1 MTPRV
6 IVLGCVCCL
15 FVPAL
20 ALGQG
25 PAPNSEGH
33 ALSLEGPVLSLE
45 GNETTQ
51 TLIGHVEARYA
62 QTKDFQADFTQ
73 ELRIEGF
80 DTPIRSAG
88 RVYLKK
94 PGLLRW
100 DYLEPTVEHIY
111 VHDDRLAVYVP
122 HHNQVVKGSLSMM
135 VATKAPLQ
143 LLQGIGRVTEHFSV
157 HPTGNGEVGEDGL
170 PLLTLI
176 PKTDRDSAPSSM
188 TRIVADI
195 QPETY
200 FIRSLA
206 LHESNGNVSTF
217 RFSNFKANTG
227 LDEAVLTLDPPEGVV
242 IVEPFGAQ
250 GGPFGDQ
257 GKAILPQQRPINQ

>member
-15 FVPAL
+15 FVPTL

-25 PAPNSEGH
+25 AALSPEGPL
-33 ALSLEGPVLSLE
+33 LSLEE
-45 GNETTQ
+45 NETIQ

-62 QTKDFQADFTQ
+62 QIEDFQADFTQ

-94 PGLLRW
+94 PGRLRW
-100 DYLEPTVEHIY
+100 DYLEPTVERIY

-122 HHNQVVKGSLSMM
+122 HHNQVVKGHMNMM

-143 LLQGIGRVTEHFSV
+143 LLQGIGRITEHFSV
-157 HPTGNGEVGEDGL
+157 HPTGDGEVGEEGL

-176 PKTDRDSAPSSM
+176 PNTDRDSAPSSI

-206 LHESNGNVSTF
+206 LHESNGNVSAF

-227 LDEAVLTLDPPEGVV
+227 LDETVLTLNPPEGVV
-242 IVEPFGAQ
+242 IVEPFGDQ

-257 GKAILPQQRPINQ
+257 GRDVLPQQRPVTSDR

>member
-1 MTPRV
+1 MTPCV

-25 PAPNSEGH
+25 PA
-33 ALSLEGPVLSLE
+33 LSPE
-45 GNETTQ
+45 GNETIQ

-62 QTKDFQADFTQ
+62 QTEDLQADFTQ

-94 PGLLRW
+94 PGRLRW

-122 HHNQVVKGSLSMM
+122 HHNQVVKGHMSMM

-143 LLQGIGRVTEHFSV
+143 LLQGVGRITEHFSV
-157 HPTGNGEVGEDGL
+157 HPAGDGEVGEDGL

-176 PKTDRDSAPSSM
+176 PKTDRDSASSSM

-195 QPETY
+195 QSETY
-200 FIRSLA
+200 FIRSLT

-227 LDEAVLTLDPPEGVV
+227 LDETVLTLNPPAGVV
-242 IVEPFGAQ
+242 IVKPFETQ
-250 GGPFGDQ
+250 GGPFETQ
-257 GKAILPQQRPINQ
+257 GGNVLPQQRPVTSDR

>member
-33 ALSLEGPVLSLE
+33 ALSPEGPALSLE

-122 HHNQVVKGSLSMM
+122 HHHQVVKGSLSMM

-143 LLQGIGRVTEHFSV
+143 LLQGIGHVTEHFSV
-157 HPTGNGEVGEDGL
+157 HPTGDGEVGEDGL

-227 LDEAVLTLDPPEGVV
+227 LDEAVLTLNPPEGVV

-250 GGPFGDQ
+250 G
-257 GKAILPQQRPINQ
+257 KAILPQQRPVNQ